1 MCTSL
6 PARSLS
12 ALAILS
18 GLAPAR
24 ISRLI
29 TTLSCA
35 RSTRRTIASQ
45 APLAPGTA
53 APVLVEQVERGPK
66 WNMSER
72 PERVAGTVTPWRPSA
87 AMLSCSRSRGWCSI
101 FGRSMCRTT
110 RLMSLIVPE
119 PG

>member
-24 ISRLI
+24 ISWLI

-45 APLAPGTA
+45 APLACPGRPPQSWSSRSSA
-53 APVLVEQVERGPK
+53 ARK

-72 PERVAGTVTPWRPSA
+72 PARP
-87 AMLSCSRSRGWCSI
+87 
-101 FGRSMCRTT
+101 GR
-110 RLMSLIVPE
+110 
-119 PG
+119 